1 MFHSLGGKRTLSL
14 TKHETINAKLLL
26 SRTNASKGLASGP
39 PGRFACAQEG

>member
-14 TKHETINAKLLL
+14 TKHETINAKLL